1 MLYNETSEHERG
13 KKIGAKLYYTD
24 AYKQDFTTKV
34 IKQDYDKDGN
44 LYVILNE
51 TAFYPTGGGQPH
63 DTGTLNGIAVL
74 GVEEVDEEIRHFIAE
89 QLHTEEVEGKIN
101 WERRFD
107 RMQQHAAQHILS
119 AAFWDYFNI
128 PTIGFHLGK
137 ETVTI
142 DLETENL
149 HAETVKKAVQI
160 ANKIVFEN
168 HPILIKWMN
177 LEEAKTLPL
186 RKNRL

>member
-51 TAFYPTGGGQPH
+51 TVFYPTGGGQPH

-101 WERRFD
+101 WERRLIICNNM
-107 RMQQHAAQHILS
+107 RLS
-119 AAFWDYFNI
+119 TFYLLL
-128 PTIGFHLGK
+128 LG
-137 ETVTI
+137 
-142 DLETENL
+142 LL
-149 HAETVKKAVQI
+149 
-160 ANKIVFEN
+160 
-168 HPILIKWMN
+168 
-177 LEEAKTLPL
+177 
-186 RKNRL
+186 

>member
-13 KKIGAKLYYTD
+13 KKIGAKLYYID

-63 DTGTLNGIAVL
+63 DTGTLNSIAVL

-107 RMQQHAAQHILS
+107 HMQQHAAQHILS
-119 AAFWDYFNI
+119 AAFGITLTYLRLDSI
-128 PTIGFHLGK
+128 L
-137 ETVTI
+137 
-142 DLETENL
+142 
-149 HAETVKKAVQI
+149 VKK
-160 ANKIVFEN
+160 
-168 HPILIKWMN
+168 
-177 LEEAKTLPL
+177 
-186 RKNRL
+186 R